1 MWMNSHGVFLRGQ
14 DVPSDDFSG
23 DELEVW
29 KSSEN
34 LKIFPKKMVRL
45 MVMNPMVESEKKTG
59 FSGDLPW

>member
-1 MWMNSHGVFLRGQ
+1 MNSHGMFLRGQ

-34 LKIFPKKMVRL
+34 LKPENLPEKNGAF
-45 MVMNPMVESEKKTG
+45 NGDESHGRIRTKNRV
-59 FSGDLPW
+59 